1 MPDTKQRATPPVAI
15 TIGLILFCSI
25 SLLACKAAAG
35 DAPYKIIQ
43 QPLKLFSC
51 SSGTHWVLSSRGEAL
66 AFLDDLDHQCFRQP
80 DADAWKQLF
89 LRDLERA
96 GVDFDRDSV
105 VLVQKVYGSGMIN
118 AKLEFDLDSK
128 RVLHADLQAITPD
141 GPLTPD
147 LGIRSL
153 AFTVDRTKV
162 DKVVILN
169 DGKELET
176 IDLP

>member
-1 MPDTKQRATPPVAI
+1 MADTKHRTKLAAAI
-15 TIGLILFCSI
+15 AIVLALSCGI
-25 SLLACKAAAG
+25 SSLACKAAAG
-35 DAPYKIIQ
+35 DPPYKIVE

-51 SSGTHWVLSSRGEAL
+51 SSGTHWVLSSRDEAL
-66 AFLDDLDHQCFRQP
+66 AFLDELDANCFRQP
-80 DADAWKQLF
+80 DAEAWKQSF

-105 VLVQKVYGSGMIN
+105 ILVQKVYGSGMIN
-118 AKLEFDLDSK
+118 ARLEFDLGPK
-128 RVLHADLQAITPD
+128 RVLRADLQAVIPD

-162 DKVVILN
+162 DKVVMLV